1 MCVCSV
7 LAPHG
12 CPEPPAPAT
21 RLSHHQSQAHD
32 HSRRD
37 ARAAVNL
44 TDSPRPLPGACT
56 LFQAPCS
63 TGARRARHDAAPARE
78 ARAAA
83 RRARRPPRTRPATR
97 TDLLHSLLAA
107 VQQTCWTLNTHAR
120 SCRPPTARLTAPR
133 DSPVPPG
140 EARVARRA
148 RSRAARPGSP
158 HPSCLCAVHSVHNNT
173 LTHARAAH
181 ALRDRPRP
189 EKTAALQHK

>member
-1 MCVCSV
+1 MCACPV

-12 CPEPPAPAT
+12 CPAPPAPAA
-21 RLSHHQSQAHD
+21 RLSHYQSQPHD

-44 TDSPRPLPGACT
+44 TDSLRLLPGACT
-56 LFQAPCS
+56 LLQPQASCP
-63 TGARRARHDAAPARE
+63 TRARRARHDAAPPRE

-97 TDLLHSLLAA
+97 PDLLHSLLAA

-120 SCRPPTARLTAPR
+120 SRRPPTARLTAPR

-148 RSRAARPGSP
+148 RSRAARAGSL
-158 HPSCLCAVHSVHNNT
+158 HPSCLCAVHSSAQQY
-173 LTHARAAH
+173 THTY

>member
-1 MCVCSV
+1 MYVCPV

-12 CPEPPAPAT
+12 CAKPPAPAT
-21 RLSHHQSQAHD
+21 RLSHHQSQPHD

-44 TDSPRPLPGACT
+44 TDSPE
-56 LFQAPCS
+56 S
-63 TGARRARHDAAPARE
+63 TPSARRLHTASGTMPYQSAPRPARRSST
-78 ARAAA
+78 ARGAG
-83 RRARRPPRTRPATR
+83 RARRPPRTRPATR
-97 TDLLHSLLAA
+97 PDLLHSLLAA

-120 SCRPPTARLTAPR
+120 SRRPPTARLTAPR

-148 RSRAARPGSP
+148 RSRAARAGSL
-158 HPSCLCAVHSVHNNT
+158 HPSCLCAVHSSAQQY
-173 LTHARAAH
+173 THTY

>member
-1 MCVCSV
+1 MRLPCAGAPWPSRAARTSHAP
-7 LAPHG
+7 LAPSELAAR
-12 CPEPPAPAT
+12 PLAP
-21 RLSHHQSQAHD
+21 R
-32 HSRRD
+32 
-37 ARAAVNL
+37 ARAAVNP
-44 TDSPRPLPGACT
+44 TDSLRLLPGACT
-56 LFQAPCS
+56 LFQAPCP
-63 TGARRARHDAAPARE
+63 TRARRARHDAAPPRE

-97 TDLLHSLLAA
+97 PDLLHSLLAA

-120 SCRPPTARLTAPR
+120 SRRPPTARLTAPR

-148 RSRAARPGSP
+148 RSRAARAGSL
-158 HPSCLCAVHSVHNNT
+158 HPSCLCAVHSSAQQY
-173 LTHARAAH
+173 THTY